1 MIKQMKKTLVAAS
14 VAGMLGVALPAFAV
28 GTGGTFSVEEGV
40 VAGVPGSNIVTADS
54 FDFSY
59 EATINQTIVGAFDFT
74 GDTFTENGTF
84 ELSSYKDGI
93 TTQPAFLNSPA
104 IAGGYGIVGDFSAS
118 GTAGITGANITALFD
133 TFLMN
138 IYVDDDQDGVGDDL
152 LGTASLIP
160 NEGVA
165 HIFSGL
171 ANGDFE
177 AVMEFTPTAYGSTYF
192 FDPNPFYIRLN
203 YAGNTTTIT
212 GASTTESF
220 VASVDGSG
228 NGFFTAVPEP
238 ASIAL
243 LGIGLLGLAF
253 SSRRRTEE

>member
-1 MIKQMKKTLVAAS
+1 MFKQMKKTLVAAS
-14 VAGMLGVALPAFAV
+14 VAGMLGVAAPAFAV
-28 GTGGTFSVEEGV
+28 GTGGTFSVDEGV
-40 VAGVPGSNIVTADS
+40 VAGTPDNIVIADS

-59 EATINQTIVGAFDFT
+59 EATINQTIVGDFDFI
-74 GDTFTENGTF
+74 GDTFTETGTF

-93 TTQPAFLNSPA
+93 TTQPAFLNAPA
-104 IAGGYGIVGDFSAS
+104 IAGGYGIVGDFTAT
-118 GTAGITGANITALFD
+118 GTAGITGVNITALFD

-138 IYVDDDQDGVGDDL
+138 LYIDDNQDGAGDTL
-152 LGTASLIP
+152 LGTASLVP
-160 NEGVA
+160 GEGVA
-165 HIFSGL
+165 HLFEGL

-177 AVMEFTPTAYGSTYF
+177 AVMSVALTPFGETYF

-220 VASVDGSG
+220 EAEVDGSG
-228 NGFFTAVPEP
+228 NGFFQAVPEP
-238 ASIAL
+238 AFIVL

-253 SSRRRTEE
+253 SSRRRT

>member
-1 MIKQMKKTLVAAS
+1 MLKHMKKTLVAAS
-14 VAGMLGVALPAFAV
+14 VAGMLGVAAPAFAV

-40 VAGVPGSNIVTADS
+40 VDGVPFSNVVTADS

-59 EATINQTIVGAFDFT
+59 EATINQTIDGAFDFI
-74 GDTFTENGTF
+74 GDTFTETGTF

-93 TTQPAFLNSPA
+93 DTQSAFLNGLEA
-104 IAGGYGIVGDFSAS
+104 LGGYGVVGDFTAT
-118 GTAGITGANITALFD
+118 GTAGITGVNITALFD
-133 TFLMN
+133 TFLLN
-138 IYVDDDQDGVGDDL
+138 LYVDDDQDGIGDTL
-152 LGTASLIP
+152 LGTASLITG
-160 NEGVA
+160 EA
-165 HIFSGL
+165 HIFQGL

-177 AVMEFTPTAYGSTYF
+177 AVMAFTPTAFGETYF
-192 FDPNPFYIRLN
+192 FDPNPFYIQLN
-203 YAGNTTTIT
+203 YAGNTTTIS

-220 VASVDGSG
+220 VAEVDGSG
-228 NGFFTAVPEP
+228 NGFFQAVPEP